1 MSLSYQSSFQIKFIV
16 RTDLKKKLIQ
26 IEGSRI

>member
-1 MSLSYQSSFQIKFIV
+1 MSLFYQSSFQIKFIV